1 MRIIHVYKPGSFG
14 FADYIRAIYSISDLA
29 KARGYEYSV
38 AFNHPI
44 GEFFDVDRTPYETTV
59 TCYKVLLVMMEQ
71 QTPLIVLESNHTEF
85 SIPATVGLIQNYI
98 KPLPFLTE
106 LVDRKM
112 AALGLAKGKFMILHA
127 RFGDSDT
134 VCDHE
139 FIRRIKGSLRIMR
152 VQKMPILLLSSSRLI
167 TSAFIA
173 TATTATASTAST
185 ASVVVTGFTPQHT
198 TASGPMLDTMIEFY
212 MMAQAKKIYSI
223 SGGSFGTGKS
233 GFSYWASKMFGVPF
247 THFD

>member
-29 KARGYEYSV
+29 KAQGYEYSV

-71 QTPLIVLESNHTEF
+71 QTPLIVLESNHTDF
-85 SIPATVGLIQNYI
+85 SIPATTGLIQKYI
-98 KPLPFLTE
+98 KPLPVLTE
-106 LVDRKM
+106 FVDKKL
-112 AALGLAKGKFMILHA
+112 AALGLSKGKFMILHV
-127 RFGDSDT
+127 RFGDSDV

-139 FIRRIKGSLRIMR
+139 FIRRIKGSLTIMR
-152 VQKMPILLLSSSRLI
+152 VQKMAILLLSSSRLI
-167 TSAFIA
+167 TSAFTAA
-173 TATTATASTAST
+173 TAASG
-185 ASVVVTGFTPQHT
+185 VVVTGFTPQHT
-198 TASGPMLDTMIEFY
+198 TAAGPMLDTMIEFY
-212 MMAQAKKIYSI
+212 MMAHAKKIYSI

>member
-29 KARGYEYSV
+29 KAQGYEYSV

-59 TCYKVLLVMMEQ
+59 TCYKVLMVMMEQ
-71 QTPLIVLESNHTEF
+71 QTPLIVLESNHTDF
-85 SIPATVGLIQNYI
+85 SIPATTGLIQKYI
-98 KPLPFLTE
+98 KPLPVLTE
-106 LVDRKM
+106 FVDKKL
-112 AALGLAKGKFMILHA
+112 AALGLSKGKFMILHV

-139 FIRRIKGSLRIMR
+139 FIRRIKGSLTIMR
-152 VQKMPILLLSSSRLI
+152 VQKMAILLLSSSRLI
-167 TSAFIA
+167 TSAF
-173 TATTATASTAST
+173 TAASG
-185 ASVVVTGFTPQHT
+185 VVITGFTPQHT
-198 TASGPMLDTMIEFY
+198 TATAPTGPMLDTMIEFY
-212 MMAQAKKIYSI
+212 MMAHAKKIYSI